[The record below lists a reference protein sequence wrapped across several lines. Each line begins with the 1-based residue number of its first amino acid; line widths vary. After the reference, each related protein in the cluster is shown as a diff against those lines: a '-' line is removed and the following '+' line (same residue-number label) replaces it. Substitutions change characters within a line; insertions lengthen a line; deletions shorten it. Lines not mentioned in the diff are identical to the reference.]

1 MVGVFDTLKLENDLP
16 SAVKLL
22 LPRTEMRGAASAKN
36 EYLYSALV
44 PDHEKKALRWHDA
57 FDDACGTAQ
66 WLGTQAAQEVLRG
79 YASGVANEAY
89 KSIFGGARAPVL

>member
-1 MVGVFDTLKLENDLP
+1 MFDTLKLENDLP

-44 PDHEKKALRWHDA
+44 PDNEKKALRWHDA
-57 FDDACGTAQ
+57 FDGTAQ
-66 WLGTQAAQEVLRG
+66 WLGTQAATRSAARICKRRG
-79 YASGVANEAY
+79 Q
-89 KSIFGGARAPVL
+89 